1 MIGGDAPYDHEGG
14 DGPADGPSPQ
24 PPQAP
29 QAPPPS
35 QPSQS
40 PQPLQP
46 PEIDEPAARAD
57 PLPPPDPAP
66 APPSPEPTGDER
78 VDTALARFDEL
89 TAAPVADHV
98 EVFEDVHRRLQ
109 DVLAS
114 VDHEERSEAAAP
126 EEPSDGASRPQPAP
140 QPEPQPAPQP
150 APRPGQAPG
159 PRPGP
164 PNWGS

>member
-24 PPQAP
+24 PPP
-29 QAPPPS
+29 SS

-57 PLPPPDPAP
+57 PLPPPDPDPAP

-78 VDTALARFDEL
+78 VDTALARLDEL

-126 EEPSDGASRPQPAP
+126 EEPSDGASRPQPAQ
-140 QPEPQPAPQP
+140 QPEPQP

>member
-24 PPQAP
+24 PPP
-29 QAPPPS
+29 SS

-57 PLPPPDPAP
+57 PLPPPDPDPAP

-78 VDTALARFDEL
+78 VDTALARLDEL